1 MLYRKTFSILRFFL
15 LILCFAGAA
24 GAAYFLAD
32 GLAAV
37 RVFCMP
43 AGRSLAACGG
53 ETALWL
59 AASLSVCALPLWMVL
74 SLWRGACFGL
84 TLALAV
90 EGMLTAPDMVP
101 LAVYGAV
108 TLVLCAFAAG
118 AFPRPGV
125 ILRFLPCAGMV
136 FGLMLL
142 L

>member
-1 MLYRKTFSILRFFL
+1 MRRCGFSVCLP
-15 LILCFAGAA
+15 G
-24 GAAYFLAD
+24 
-32 GLAAV
+32 GLWL
-37 RVFCMP
+37 P
-43 AGRSLAACGG
+43 AGER
-53 ETALWL
+53 
-59 AASLSVCALPLWMVL
+59 
-74 SLWRGACFGL
+74 RGACFGL

-108 TLVLCAFAAG
+108 TLLLCGFAAG